1 MRKQQSSERR
11 RKLTEKLTQG
21 RDLLKQQKK
30 KEALERQ
37 SRKRK
42 QNEGDAQANIS
53 KKKKRVNEWTI
64 SRLNLRPVP
73 VGVMTKFNLD
83 QAAVL
88 GMYDPKA
95 DGHCGWRAAS
105 VILNGTEQEW
115 PLVKVCMDAILKKHS
130 EFYRYG
136 LRVEYDD
143 LLRMLSHQTE
153 GVGVFSNNYFETLD
167 CPRLLAEAYN
177 RPVNLNGNI
186 GQFVKMSIAVYF
198 V

>member
-1 MRKQQSSERR
+1 
-11 RKLTEKLTQG
+11 
-21 RDLLKQQKK
+21 
-30 KEALERQ
+30 
-37 SRKRK
+37 
-42 QNEGDAQANIS
+42 
-53 KKKKRVNEWTI
+53 
-64 SRLNLRPVP
+64 
-73 VGVMTKFNLD
+73 
-83 QAAVL
+83 
-88 GMYDPKA
+88 MYDPKA

-105 VILNGTEQEW
+105 VVLNGTEQEW

-177 RPVNLNGNI
+177 RPVVIYSDDSQMTYLPHLQEPPPSPQSPIVLYLSAFHFRAIVLDEEAITKIQWPPIYPGYYQFNKDLNLPLGWYDLYAP
-186 GQFVKMSIAVYF
+186 VCRT
-198 V
+198 